1 MEEEKG
7 TQNSTQKSTRRRGG
21 RGVLKGLISGT
32 FITERLILNNMR
44 YALMLAV
51 LGIIFIANKF
61 GAERMERQI
70 TILEQ
75 EVRDL
80 RAESLSVSAEL
91 GGVSRQSEIIDLV
104 KERGLGLEELREP
117 PFRIVVNE

>member
-70 TILEQ
+70 TVLEQ